1 MGLFR
6 LPGRIVYS
14 IAIGCFGAHY
24 ILFAAGISPSPAP
37 PWYPYQDKVSWIAGV
52 CLFLAGISMLAN
64 WFGKWTAMA
73 LGTALL
79 FRVAYIHIQ
88 RIVVNAHDPTP
99 WISAGEILSLC
110 GGAFALAGSLSGHR
124 FFSAPISRPGQFLF
138 ALPLLVFGAQDLR
151 LAQIVA
157 ALFPAWF
164 PAPLNWVYGIGVFFI
179 LAALAIIFGRLATIA
194 SWLLGFIFLIWLVIV
209 QAPRVVASPHSG
221 SAWTSAIVALALA
234 GSAWSVAGS
243 ISK

>member
-6 LPGRIVYS
+6 LPGRIVYAVA
-14 IAIGCFGAHY
+14 IACFGVHY
-24 ILFAAGISPSPAP
+24 LLFAAGVSAAP
-37 PWYPYQDKVSWIAGV
+37 GSPWYPSQDKISWIAGA
-52 CLFLAGISMLAN
+52 CLFLAGVSILSN

-88 RIVVNAHDPTP
+88 RIVINVHDPAP
-99 WISAGEILSLC
+99 WIAAGEILALS
-110 GGAFALAGSLSGHR
+110 GGAFALAGSLSGHH

-138 ALPLLVFGAQDLR
+138 AVPLLVFGVQDLR
-151 LAQIVA
+151 LAPVVA
-157 ALFPAWF
+157 ALMPAWF
-164 PAPLNWVYGIGVFFI
+164 PAPLNWAYGIGIAFI
-179 LAALAIIFGRLATIA
+179 LVASAIIFGRLATIA
-194 SWLLGFIFLIWLVIV
+194 SWLLGFVFFLWLVIV

-221 SAWTSAIVALALA
+221 SAWTSAILALALT
-234 GSAWSVAGS
+234 GSALSVAGS